1 MTVVRSAIKVDA
13 VESAYQNWSRL
24 NFPRTEHAHLFFSF
38 HSCVMYAADREREG
52 GRAQQRKCLSVGL
65 YIHLEIYKKKR
76 RLFVWGLCQR
86 YYSVKDEQAKKKKEI
101 RIRKKKWR
109 RPLCWQQFCVTREGC
124 TTIFAFCLPACIIMR
139 CHCVYD
145 CFFFFLTHQH
155 LTGREGALVGNET
168 TSRQHLDVMLP
179 ISKAGG
185 PHQQKSAAKKYGGKR
200 KQFWRNQVAH
210 LDRSNELNDPN
221 RHLDEMTLMSYNVK
235 QSRPSQQL
243 LSARRKL

>member
-1 MTVVRSAIKVDA
+1 MEEATLLAAVLCHTGGVYYYLRFLFTCMYNHALPLCVR
-13 VESAYQNWSRL
+13 
-24 NFPRTEHAHLFFSF
+24 LFFS
-38 HSCVMYAADREREG
+38 
-52 GRAQQRKCLSVGL
+52 
-65 YIHLEIYKKKR
+65 
-76 RLFVWGLCQR
+76 
-86 YYSVKDEQAKKKKEI
+86 
-101 RIRKKKWR
+101 
-109 RPLCWQQFCVTREGC
+109 
-124 TTIFAFCLPACIIMR
+124 
-139 CHCVYD
+139 
-145 CFFFFLTHQH
+145 FFLTHQH

-221 RHLDEMTLMSYNVK
+221 RRLDEMTLMSSNVK